1 MSEELTRKMA
11 KAYYA
16 KSEDCSYDATA
27 MRAVLRTVLEHYSEP
42 GSISD
47 DLSAAFNLAYTSYWD
62 KHWQGESHPKIGREA
77 DKRGIATAMR
87 QALKEMESE

>member
-42 GSISD
+42 GNVSD
-47 DLSAAFNLAYTSYWD
+47 EMCRLAYA
-62 KHWQGESHPKIGREA
+62 HA
-77 DKRGIATAMR
+77 IAAAMR
-87 QALKEMESE
+87 AELKRIK